1 MNWGQLIFKDHHDTM
16 PPIFV
21 RRKLDAI
28 GNCAKR
34 EDAQKFNVAIPLSR
48 LVIAT
53 KSRSECREL
62 YSVRPG
68 LRFPEP
74 RYLGQIAAAC

>member
-1 MNWGQLIFKDHHDTM
+1 MNWGQLIFKDQHDTM

-28 GNCAKR
+28 GNCAEC
-34 EDAQKFNVAIPLSR
+34 EDAQKFYVAIPLSR

-53 KSRSECREL
+53 KSRSGCREL

-68 LRFPEP
+68 LRFLEP
-74 RYLGQIAAAC
+74 RYLGQISAAC